1 MLKPILP
8 VILGMLLVACSTPPN
23 QPKAPLDMQS
33 VQEYNAKVYS
43 GNTVPLAER
52 MKSPKQVDIPV
63 NQSDQQSRKSPV
75 MRVNPNIAV
84 GVGYGRGYCHHRYCW

>member
-1 MLKPILP
+1 MKQKILISLFS
-8 VILGMLLVACSTPPN
+8 ILTACTTPQN
-23 QPKAPLDMQS
+23 QPKAPLDMQA

-52 MKSPKQVDIPV
+52 MKSPKQVDTPV